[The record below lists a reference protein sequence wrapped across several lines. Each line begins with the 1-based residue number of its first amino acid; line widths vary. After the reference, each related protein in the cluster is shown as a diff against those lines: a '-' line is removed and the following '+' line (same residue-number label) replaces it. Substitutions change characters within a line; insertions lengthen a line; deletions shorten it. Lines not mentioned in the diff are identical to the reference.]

1 MAVIVFILRSDKAK
15 ILVSTA
21 QRGAINPRYR
31 WSFGGW
37 EAKYFVTIEAKKSY
51 GKFFVICQRGI
62 WLLFIKNH
70 FLHHTASSFSISLCV
85 LCSQLD
91 SIGQSGRAHWIRP
104 HCPFELAFLGSARC
118 WRVPWFIACD
128 VCGPRKRVEP
138 AEKWKKVMGTTEIFA
153 TLETNLW
160 TDSRTHH
167 HAPPLYWL
175 YAVIHYALR
184 SHTIAL
190 NRSRNLIQKVSSELN
205 CAFTLNVSDL

>member
-85 LCSQLD
+85 LGSQLD

-104 HCPFELAFLGSARC
+104 PLSLRAGFSRLRAMLARPVIHRLR
-118 WRVPWFIACD
+118 RL
-128 VCGPRKRVEP
+128 R
-138 AEKWKKVMGTTEIFA
+138 AEKTR
-153 TLETNLW
+153 
-160 TDSRTHH
+160 RTSGEVEKGHGNDGNFCN
-167 HAPPLYWL
+167 
-175 YAVIHYALR
+175 
-184 SHTIAL
+184 T
-190 NRSRNLIQKVSSELN
+190 RN
-205 CAFTLNVSDL
+205 